1 MDILRLFAIL
11 SATGGTVLG
20 MIAFARAR
28 EAYRTET
35 MDQFGREKESHA
47 FWRRMLAPVAV
58 HFRPTNKA
66 ELELLKTQLMSAGK
80 RSQNAVDRFCEER
93 IVAMLVGLVFC
104 WVWMAAVGGG
114 FGLIVGMLSLLAGLI
129 GPQKI
134 LALQAAERRDKIDR
148 ELPGAVDLLT
158 TCIEAGLSLEKAIQR
173 VARELAHTSPSL
185 SHEFQITANEFQA
198 GIALPDTL
206 RRMARRV
213 GLDELS
219 ALCGVVAQ
227 AHGLGA
233 PIGTTMREY
242 AESSRRKRLSQLE
255 ERAGKLA
262 AQLTIPL
269 ALCLMPS
276 AMVIILGPAILQLV
290 RALQ

>member
-114 FGLIVGMLSLLAGLI
+114 FGLSLVCDIRIANEKAKYGANFTKLGLSSGMAISYLLPRIVGVSKACELLFTAALI
-129 GPQKI
+129 DGKEGEKI
-134 LALQAAERRDKIDR
+134 GFCSTA
-148 ELPGAVDLLT
+148 LPGKEVLPYAEQLAETIAKNAPLAVQYTKRNIYSGLGWAPSNAAYQESFTQSQTLT
-158 TCIEAGLSLEKAIQR
+158 TDDASEGIKALLEKR
-173 VARELAHTSPSL
+173 VPTFTGR
-185 SHEFQITANEFQA
+185 
-198 GIALPDTL
+198 
-206 RRMARRV
+206 
-213 GLDELS
+213 
-219 ALCGVVAQ
+219 
-227 AHGLGA
+227 
-233 PIGTTMREY
+233 
-242 AESSRRKRLSQLE
+242 
-255 ERAGKLA
+255 
-262 AQLTIPL
+262 
-269 ALCLMPS
+269 
-276 AMVIILGPAILQLV
+276 
-290 RALQ
+290 